1 MNTFLII
8 LIIAAAIATVV
19 MLVRGIVTFLKTT
32 QEELNSGQSRPSAS
46 SLKQNKA
53 MFARIGFQAVA
64 VLLVALLMLLN
75 GGSQ

>member
-1 MNTFLII
+1 MNTFII
-8 LIIAAAIATVV
+8 LLIIASAIATVV
-19 MLVRGIVTFLKTT
+19 MLVRGIITFLRTT
-32 QEELNSGQSRPSAS
+32 EEELKSGNAGPSAS

-64 VLLVALLMLLN
+64 VLLVALLMLMN